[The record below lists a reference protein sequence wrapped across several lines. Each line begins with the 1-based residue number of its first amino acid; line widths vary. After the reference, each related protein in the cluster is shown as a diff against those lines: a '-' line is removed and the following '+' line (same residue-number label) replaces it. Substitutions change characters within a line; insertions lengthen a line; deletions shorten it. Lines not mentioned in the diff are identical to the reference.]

1 MQDLLQELKRINSK
15 QEVLMKKISKWDVTS
30 ITSIREIKGY
40 CELILELEV
49 ERQILTRVAAKQA
62 IA

>member
-15 QEVLMKKISKWDVTS
+15 QEVLMKKISEWDVTS
-30 ITSIREIKGY
+30 ITSVREIKGY

-49 ERQILTRVAAKQA
+49 ERQALTRVAAKQA

>member
-1 MQDLLQELKRINSK
+1 MEQILLELKRINNK
-15 QEVLMKKISKWDVTS
+15 QEVLMKKINEWDVTS

-49 ERQILTRVAAKQA
+49 ERQALTRVAAKQA

>member
-1 MQDLLQELKRINSK
+1 
-15 QEVLMKKISKWDVTS
+15 MKKISEWDVTS
-30 ITSIREIKGY
+30 ITSVREIKGY

-49 ERQILTRVAAKQA
+49 ERQTLTRVAAKQA

>member
-15 QEVLMKKISKWDVTS
+15 QEVLMKKISEWDVTS
-30 ITSIREIKGY
+30 ITSVREIKGY

-49 ERQILTRVAAKQA
+49 ERQTLTRVAAKQA